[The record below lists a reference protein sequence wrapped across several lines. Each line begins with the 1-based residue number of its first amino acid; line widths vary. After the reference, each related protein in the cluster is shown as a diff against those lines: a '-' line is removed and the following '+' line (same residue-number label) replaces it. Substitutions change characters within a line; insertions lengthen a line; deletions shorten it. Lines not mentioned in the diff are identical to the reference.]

1 MKTQKKMEI
10 EKKLKKNIEKRN
22 LKIFVNGS
30 LILIVMLMMF
40 LSLSFL
46 FAANPSG
53 SDTLTSVS
61 NETKSA
67 VGTKMFNVS
76 GGYLSTFN
84 LSSTVQNSR
93 WKAFIGNV
101 TGSFTL
107 DDSTGATI
115 YDWSIATITGRVYA
129 TRQSGAVTWASIN
142 CSNTTYLNTE
152 ASLMYHNNVNDQ
164 LNKTFNASASG
175 THDSLWVGSVF
186 IPANTCPT
194 INTYVNDITQDSSF
208 EEMALSDGVNTV
220 YATIMEEDV
229 TGYDG
234 SKYDFQMI
242 VPENGSSGFSS
253 STAYYTY
260 IEID

>member
-1 MKTQKKMEI
+1 MEI
-10 EKKLKKNIEKRN
+10 EKKFKQNIEKRN

-30 LILIVMLMMF
+30 LILIVITMIF
-40 LSLSFL
+40 LSLNFL

-53 SDTLTSVS
+53 SDTLTSVT

-129 TRQSGAVTWASIN
+129 TRQSGAITWASVN
-142 CSNTTYLNTE
+142 CSNATYLNTE
-152 ASLMYHNNVNDQ
+152 A
-164 LNKTFNASASG
+164 
-175 THDSLWVGSVF
+175 
-186 IPANTCPT
+186 
-194 INTYVNDITQDSSF
+194 
-208 EEMALSDGVNTV
+208 
-220 YATIMEEDV
+220 
-229 TGYDG
+229 
-234 SKYDFQMI
+234 
-242 VPENGSSGFSS
+242 
-253 STAYYTY
+253 
-260 IEID
+260 